1 MGKLLPHCLS
11 HATVTIVKAMK
22 YKLLILTLAAFAA
35 EAQAQQVLSL
45 DSCRAMALRNNKTLS
60 ASRLQLDMA
69 RYTTKAAKTKYLP
82 HVSALGGYELA
93 SRQISLLSKDQKS
106 AISNAGTNTTG
117 ALHNDIAGALG
128 DLTQQGVI
136 TADQASALGDM
147 FGQVG
152 TKIGEA
158 VNHVGQKFVDALKT
172 DTKQMYALSVMVTQP
187 VYMGGAITAANRMAA
202 IGEEMAQN
210 NISSSTQQ
218 TLHSIDQA
226 YWTVVSVKHKKR
238 LAESYLAVVK
248 KLDDDVKKMIREGVA
263 TRADGLKV
271 DVRVNEAEMQL
282 TQAENGLVLSK
293 MLLCQLCG
301 MDVDSDIVLA
311 DEDAENLAAM
321 ASDETVSREVAMENR
336 PELKLLQN
344 TVDMSRQ
351 ATKVVRAAY
360 LPQVM
365 LTGGYFASNPNVYNG
380 FSRSLSGVWNVG
392 LMVRVPL
399 WNWMEGTY
407 KVRASKI
414 ASSIAELEKDDIR
427 EKIEL
432 QVSQSLFKVKEAN
445 RRLAMAMK
453 NVENAEENLRCANL
467 GFKEGVIQTTDVM
480 AAQTAW
486 MQAQSQKIDAEVDVK
501 LSQVNL
507 KKALGVLQ

>member
-1 MGKLLPHCLS
+1 
-11 HATVTIVKAMK
+11 MK
-22 YKLLILTLAAFAA
+22 HKLLILALASLAI
-35 EAQAQQVLSL
+35 ESHAQQVLPL

-60 ASRLQLDMA
+60 SARLQLDMA

-82 HVSALGGYELA
+82 HVSVIGGYELT

-106 AISNAGTNTTG
+106 ALSQAGTNATG
-117 ALHNDIAGALG
+117 ALHNDITNALSN
-128 DLTQQGVI
+128 LAQQGVL
-136 TADQASALGDM
+136 TPEQATSFGNL

-152 TKIGEA
+152 GKIGEA
-158 VNHVGQKFVDALKT
+158 VNHVGQKFVDALNT
-172 DTKQMYALSVMVTQP
+172 DTRQMYAISVMVTQP
-187 VYMGGAITAANRMAA
+187 IYMGGAITAANKMAQ
-202 IGEEMAQN
+202 IGEELAQN
-210 NISSSTQQ
+210 NIEMSTQK
-218 TLHSIDQA
+218 TLHDIDQA

-238 LAESYLAVVK
+238 LAESYLEVVK
-248 KLDDDVKKMIREGVA
+248 KLDEDVKKMIKEGVA

-271 DVRVNEAEMQL
+271 DVKVNEAEMAL

-301 MDVDSDIVLA
+301 LNVDSDITLA

-321 ASDETVSREVAMENR
+321 GSDEPADRQVAMENR
-336 PELKLLQN
+336 PELKMLQN
-344 TVDMSRQ
+344 SLDLSRQ
-351 ATKVVRAAY
+351 STKVVRAAFM
-360 LPQVM
+360 PQVLM
-365 LTGGYFASNPNVYNG
+365 TGGYLASNPNVYNG
-380 FSRSLSGVWNVG
+380 FERKLSGVWNVG
-392 LMVRVPL
+392 VMVRVPL

-414 ASSIAELEKDDIR
+414 ASAMIELEKDDIA

-432 QVSQSLFKVKEAN
+432 QVSQSQFKVKEAN
-445 RRLAMAMK
+445 RRLAMATK
-453 NVENAEENLRCANL
+453 NVENADENLRCANL

-486 MQAQSQKIDAEVDVK
+486 LQAQSQKIDAEIDVK

-507 KKALGVLQ
+507 RKALGVLQ

>member
-1 MGKLLPHCLS
+1 
-11 HATVTIVKAMK
+11 MK
-22 YKLLILTLAAFAA
+22 HKLLILALASLAI
-35 EAQAQQVLSL
+35 EGHAQQVLPL

-60 ASRLQLDMA
+60 SARLQLDMA

-82 HVSALGGYELA
+82 HVSAVGGYELT

-106 AISNAGTNTTG
+106 ALSQAGTNATG
-117 ALHNDIAGALG
+117 ALHNDITNALSN
-128 DLTQQGVI
+128 LAQQGVL
-136 TADQASALGDM
+136 TPEQATSFGNL

-152 TKIGEA
+152 GKIGEA
-158 VNHVGQKFVDALKT
+158 VNHVGQKFVDALNT
-172 DTKQMYALSVMVTQP
+172 DTRQMYAISVMVTQP
-187 VYMGGAITAANRMAA
+187 IYMGGAITAANKMAQ
-202 IGEEMAQN
+202 IGEELAQN
-210 NISSSTQQ
+210 NIEMSTQK
-218 TLHSIDQA
+218 TLHDIDQA

-238 LAESYLAVVK
+238 LAESYLEVVK
-248 KLDDDVKKMIREGVA
+248 KLDEDVKKMIKEGVA

-271 DVRVNEAEMQL
+271 DVKVNDAEMAL

-301 MDVDSDIVLA
+301 LNVDSDITLA

-321 ASDETVSREVAMENR
+321 GSDEPADRQVAMENR
-336 PELKLLQN
+336 PELKMLQN
-344 TVDMSRQ
+344 SLDLSRQ
-351 ATKVVRAAY
+351 STKVVRAAFM
-360 LPQVM
+360 PQVLM
-365 LTGGYFASNPNVYNG
+365 TGGYLASNPNVYNG
-380 FSRSLSGVWNVG
+380 FERKLSGVWNVG
-392 LMVRVPL
+392 VMVRVPL

-414 ASSIAELEKDDIR
+414 ASAMIELEKDDIA

-432 QVSQSLFKVKEAN
+432 QVSQSQFKVKEAN
-445 RRLAMAMK
+445 RRLAMATK
-453 NVENAEENLRCANL
+453 NVENADENLRCANL

-486 MQAQSQKIDAEVDVK
+486 LQAQSQKIDAEIDVK

-507 KKALGVLQ
+507 RKALGVLQ

>member
-1 MGKLLPHCLS
+1 MKEKL
-11 HATVTIVKAMK
+11 I
-22 YKLLILTLAAFAA
+22 ILALAAFAI
-35 EAQAQQVLSL
+35 EGHAQQTLSL

-69 RYTTKAAKTKYLP
+69 RYTKKAARTKYLP
-82 HVSALGGYELA
+82 HISALGGYELT
-93 SRQISLLSKDQKS
+93 SREISLLSKNQKS
-106 AISNAGTNTTG
+106 ALSNAGTNTAGTLHSDLSN
-117 ALHNDIAGALG
+117 ALS
-128 DLTQQGVI
+128 DLAQQGVL
-136 TADQASALGDM
+136 TPDQASSLGDM
-147 FGQVG
+147 FGKVG
-152 TKIGEA
+152 SKIGEA
-158 VNHVGQKFVDALKT
+158 VNHVGQSFVDALRT
-172 DTKQMYALSVMVTQP
+172 NTRQMYAVSVMFTQP
-187 VYMGGAITAANRMAA
+187 VYMGGAITAANKMADISESMAA
-202 IGEEMAQN
+202 N
-210 NISSSTQQ
+210 NIEASTQQ

-248 KLDDDVKKMIREGVA
+248 KLDDDVKKMIAQGVA

-271 DVRVNEAEMQL
+271 DVKVNEAEMSL
-282 TQAENGLVLSK
+282 TQADNGLALSK

-301 MDVDSDIVLA
+301 MDVDSDITLA
-311 DEDAENLAAM
+311 DEDSENLAA
-321 ASDETVSREVAMENR
+321 AGADTTATREMAMENR

-344 TVDMSRQ
+344 SVDMSRQ

-360 LPQVM
+360 LPQVA
-365 LTGGYFASNPNVYNG
+365 LTGGYLATNPNVYNG
-380 FSRSLSGVWNVG
+380 FERKLSGVWNIGV
-392 LMVRVPL
+392 MVRVPL

-414 ASSIAELEKDDIR
+414 ASRMVELEKDDVS

-432 QVSQSLFKVKEAN
+432 QVSQCQFKVKEAN
-445 RRLAMAMK
+445 RRLAMATK
-453 NVENAEENLRCANL
+453 NVENAEENLRCANV
-467 GFKEGVIQTTDVM
+467 GFKEGVIPTTDVM

-486 MQAQSQKIDAEVDVK
+486 LQAQSQKIDAEIDVK